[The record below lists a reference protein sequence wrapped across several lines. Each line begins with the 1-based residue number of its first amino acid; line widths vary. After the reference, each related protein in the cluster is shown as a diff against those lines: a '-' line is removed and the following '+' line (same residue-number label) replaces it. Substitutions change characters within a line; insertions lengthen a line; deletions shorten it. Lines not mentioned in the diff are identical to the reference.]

1 MEDWEATSDDRV
13 SIVRRGARR
22 TLLILAIALPA
33 LVNRATH
40 RPDKRPTPCRLYRT
54 PGEGSATNHLE
65 RSGPQRQMPLPRGEA
80 QPTKR

>member
-65 RSGPQRQMPLPRGEA
+65 RSALSGRCRCHGA
-80 QPTKR
+80 RRSV